1 MVSTKVIKTLFGDI
15 TPPVDSATGENLAR
29 SQAIAKAEV
38 PVHEPSKGVVSDVP
52 LQGIELNQQ
61 LQQLHSGMELSQQ
74 LQPGL
79 ELNQQLQPGLERNQH
94 PGVGLSQEQV
104 MMAYSSPVN
113 IIPTLGTV
121 SEV

>member
-15 TPPVDSATGENLAR
+15 TLPVDSATGENLAR

-79 ELNQQLQPGLERNQH
+79 ERNQH
-94 PGVGLSQEQV
+94 PGVGLGQEQI

-113 IIPTLGTV
+113 IIPTQGTV
-121 SEV
+121 DPRWSDHPF